1 MKKFGL
7 SDIIFYVV
15 GLIFITLMVW
25 ANYAEIDQ
33 VVRAEAKVEPAMK
46 VQKIQSR
53 YSGSVQSIYVEVGDT
68 VQQNQVV
75 LSLDKSEI
83 QISFDTTKAQI
94 ALIEDELEVFKP
106 LVEVGIE
113 PKIKIIEI
121 KQRLIIAKEK
131 LLRAELQLANSDVK
145 SSITGTV
152 TAVYITGIGTVLK
165 SGETLI
171 EVIPKADYFIV
182 KAKILPKDIGKVNI
196 GQLSRVSFSAY
207 DFSRYGVLMG
217 KVNKI
222 AQNTTETQQGEIYYD
237 AWIATEGDKLS
248 KSDKELNILPGM
260 IATVDLLGGK
270 LTVLEYILSPL
281 QKGAARAFT
290 EL

>member
-7 SDIIFYVV
+7 SDVIFYVV

-113 PKIKIIEI
+113 PKIKLIEI

-131 LLRAELQLANSDVK
+131 LVRAELQLANSDVK

>member
-113 PKIKIIEI
+113 PKIKLIEI

-131 LLRAELQLANSDVK
+131 LVRAELQLANSDVK

-152 TAVYITGIGTVLK
+152 TAVYISGIGTVLK
-165 SGETLI
+165 GGETLI

-182 KAKILPKDIGKVNI
+182 KAKILPKDIGKVNV

-217 KVNKI
+217 KVTKI

-290 EL
+290 EI

>member
-1 MKKFGL
+1 VKKFEL
-7 SDIIFYVV
+7 SDVIFYVV
-15 GLIFITLMVW
+15 GLLFIAFIVW

-46 VQKIQSR
+46 VQRIQSR

-68 VQQNQVV
+68 VKQNQVI
-75 LSLDKSEI
+75 LSLDKSEG
-83 QISFDTTKAQI
+83 QISLNTTKSQI
-94 ALIEDELEVFKP
+94 ELIEEELAVFEP
-106 LVEVGIE
+106 LVELGIE
-113 PKIKIIEI
+113 PKIKLIEI

-131 LLRAELQLANSDVK
+131 LARAELQVNNSDVK

-152 TAVYITGIGTVLK
+152 SAVYITGRGAVIK

-182 KAKILPKDIGKVNI
+182 KAKILPKDISKVNV

-207 DFSRYGVLMG
+207 DFSRYGVLIG
-217 KVNKI
+217 KVTKI
-222 AQNTTETQQGEIYYD
+222 AQNTTQTQQGEIYYD
-237 AWIATEGDKLS
+237 AWILTEGDKLS
-248 KSDKELNILPGM
+248 KSDIVLNIMPGM

-281 QKGAARAFT
+281 QKGAAKAFT

>member
-1 MKKFGL
+1 MKKFRL
-7 SDIIFYVV
+7 SDVIFYVV
-15 GLIFITLMVW
+15 GLFFITLMVW

-33 VVRAEAKVEPAMK
+33 VVRADAKVEPAMK

-113 PKIKIIEI
+113 PKIKLIEI

-152 TAVYITGIGTVLK
+152 TAVYISGIGTVLK